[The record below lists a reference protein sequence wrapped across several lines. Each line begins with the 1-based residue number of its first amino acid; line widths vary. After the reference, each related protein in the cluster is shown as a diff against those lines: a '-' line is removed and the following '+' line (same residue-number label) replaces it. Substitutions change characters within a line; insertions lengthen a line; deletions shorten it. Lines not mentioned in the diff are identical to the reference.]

1 MRGKENKRV
10 TKINTV
16 RAHDGP
22 IFKYL
27 FIDWRDIMIVEYA
40 LSELSG
46 RPTRREEITLS
57 PWFAE
62 TRQG

>member
-1 MRGKENKRV
+1 M

-27 FIDWRDIMIVEYA
+27 FIDWRDIMIVEHA